1 MRPRPLYEPLPL
13 GERRLAF
20 CCSPPF
26 FVAFCVVR
34 QPRFSRPAP
43 LIGSCVRVT
52 KLMSLFLFL
61 LWSTADA
68 RHLVRNGRVDF
79 PDDSRRCQR
88 EFFPFLPARLFA
100 RTPSAVGT
108 PPPSTVPADGGVETA
123 QNWMNLGCVRPNST
137 VWIVSF
143 FFSSDGLRQ
152 VAGMLCVFSLYTLWK
167 EEKNVNRRLRDLTMV
182 ISPNFIQFLL
192 FFFTLINAIRQ
203 SIRHH
208 QPNQSIASESF
219 LGPRIGL
226 LAFLLGYFYFWKK
239 RSSTTGWVYFD
250 TILSGIFSVFLC
262 AFLFFSTALLFFLR
276 ISIYFGF
283 IKFNLAY
290 WVFTEWCKRS
300 LP

>member
-1 MRPRPLYEPLPL
+1 MSLYHWV
-13 GERRLAF
+13 RDA
-20 CCSPPF
+20 SPF
-26 FVAFCVVR
+26 VVR
-34 QPRFSRPAP
+34 RRFSLPFVLFASRGSHAQRPWSVPAFESQNWCRCFYFFFDRRQTLDTSFGMAE
-43 LIGSCVRVT
+43 LIFLMIRVVVNV
-52 KLMSLFLFL
+52 SFFHFFL
-61 LWSTADA
+61 LDY
-68 RHLVRNGRVDF
+68 
-79 PDDSRRCQR
+79 
-88 EFFPFLPARLFA
+88 LPARRL
-100 RTPSAVGT
+100 RSV

>member
-100 RTPSAVGT
+100 RPPSEVGP

-192 FFFTLINAIRQ
+192 VFFYIDQCHPSVHPPPPAEPIYCIGIVSWTSYRFTC
-203 SIRHH
+203 
-208 QPNQSIASESF
+208 F
-219 LGPRIGL
+219 FIGL
-226 LAFLLGYFYFWKK
+226 
-239 RSSTTGWVYFD
+239 
-250 TILSGIFSVFLC
+250 
-262 AFLFFSTALLFFLR
+262 FLFLKKKEFNHWVGLFRHDFIGNFQRFLVCFPVFFNSPSILFENFYLLWF
-276 ISIYFGF
+276 Y
-283 IKFNLAY
+283 
-290 WVFTEWCKRS
+290 
-300 LP
+300 